1 MTKRK
6 HLDST
11 ITSIYL
17 TLPLKDNTMEPASTR
32 QQKINKQLQKDL
44 ADIFQQQGMQAYN
57 GAMISVTGVRITPD
71 LSIAKVYLSIFPS
84 AKAAVVMEIVNDN
97 NKSLRGELG
106 RRVRHQLRIV
116 PELIFYV
123 DDSLDYVERIDD
135 LLKQ

>member
-1 MTKRK
+1 M
-6 HLDST
+6 DSGT
-11 ITSIYL
+11 
-17 TLPLKDNTMEPASTR
+17 TR

-84 AKAAVVMEIVNDN
+84 TKVKEVMEIVNDN
-97 NKSLRGELG
+97 NKSIRGELG

-116 PELIFYV
+116 PELAFYV

-135 LLKQ
+135 LLKK

>member
-1 MTKRK
+1 M
-6 HLDST
+6 DSAT
-11 ITSIYL
+11 
-17 TLPLKDNTMEPASTR
+17 TR

-84 AKAAVVMEIVNDN
+84 AKVKEVMEIVNEN
-97 NKSLRGELG
+97 NKAIRGELG
-106 RRVRHQLRIV
+106 CRVRHQLRIV
-116 PELIFYV
+116 PELAFYV

>member
-1 MTKRK
+1 M
-6 HLDST
+6 DSG
-11 ITSIYL
+11 
-17 TLPLKDNTMEPASTR
+17 STR

-71 LSIAKVYLSIFPS
+71 LGIAKVYLSIFPS
-84 AKAAVVMEIVNDN
+84 AKVKEVMEIVNEN
-97 NKSLRGELG
+97 NKSIRGELG

-116 PELIFYV
+116 PELAFYV
-123 DDSLDYVERIDD
+123 DDSLDYVERIDG

>member
-1 MTKRK
+1 
-6 HLDST
+6 
-11 ITSIYL
+11 
-17 TLPLKDNTMEPASTR
+17 MESGSTR

-57 GAMISVTGVRITPD
+57 GAMISVTAVRVSPD
-71 LSIAKVYLSIFPS
+71 LGAAKIYLSIFPS
-84 AKAAVVMEIVNDN
+84 AKVQEVMSIVVENTKAI
-97 NKSLRGELG
+97 RGELG

-116 PELIFYV
+116 PELAFFV

>member
-1 MTKRK
+1 M
-6 HLDST
+6 DSAT
-11 ITSIYL
+11 
-17 TLPLKDNTMEPASTR
+17 TR

-57 GAMISVTGVRITPD
+57 GAMISVTGVRVTPD

-84 AKAAVVMEIVNDN
+84 VKVKEVMEIVNEN

-116 PELIFYV
+116 PELTFYV

>member
-1 MTKRK
+1 M
-6 HLDST
+6 DSGT
-11 ITSIYL
+11 
-17 TLPLKDNTMEPASTR
+17 TR

-44 ADIFQQQGMQAYN
+44 ADIFQLQGMKAYN

-71 LSIAKVYLSIFPS
+71 LSLAKVYLSIFPS
-84 AKAAVVMEIVNDN
+84 AKAKEVMEIVNDN
-97 NKSLRGELG
+97 NKSIRGELG

-116 PELIFYV
+116 PELAFYV

>member
-1 MTKRK
+1 
-6 HLDST
+6 
-11 ITSIYL
+11 
-17 TLPLKDNTMEPASTR
+17 MESGSTR

-57 GAMISVTGVRITPD
+57 GALISVTGVRITPD

-84 AKAAVVMEIVNDN
+84 AKVKEVMELVSEN
-97 NKSLRGELG
+97 NKSIRGELG

-116 PELIFYV
+116 PELTFYV

>member
-1 MTKRK
+1 
-6 HLDST
+6 
-11 ITSIYL
+11 
-17 TLPLKDNTMEPASTR
+17 
-32 QQKINKQLQKDL
+32 
-44 ADIFQQQGMQAYN
+44 MQAYN

-84 AKAAVVMEIVNDN
+84 AKANEVMEIVNEN
-97 NKSLRGELG
+97 NKSIRGELG

-116 PELIFYV
+116 PELTFYV

>member
-1 MTKRK
+1 M
-6 HLDST
+6 DSG
-11 ITSIYL
+11 
-17 TLPLKDNTMEPASTR
+17 STR

-84 AKAAVVMEIVNDN
+84 AKAKEVMEIINEN

-116 PELIFYV
+116 PELTFYV

>member
-1 MTKRK
+1 
-6 HLDST
+6 
-11 ITSIYL
+11 
-17 TLPLKDNTMEPASTR
+17 MEPASTR

-44 ADIFQQQGMQAYN
+44 ADIFQQQGMQAYH

-84 AKAAVVMEIVNDN
+84 AKAKEVMELVNES
-97 NKSLRGELG
+97 NKAIRGDLG
-106 RRVRHQLRIV
+106 RRVRHQLRII
-116 PELIFYV
+116 PELTFYV

>member
-1 MTKRK
+1 M
-6 HLDST
+6 DSAT
-11 ITSIYL
+11 
-17 TLPLKDNTMEPASTR
+17 TR

-84 AKAAVVMEIVNDN
+84 AKAEEVMDIVNEN
-97 NKSLRGELG
+97 NKSIRGDLG
-106 RRVRHQLRIV
+106 RRVRHQLRII
-116 PELIFYV
+116 PELVFYI
-123 DDSLDYVERIDD
+123 DDSLDYAERIDN

>member
-1 MTKRK
+1 
-6 HLDST
+6 
-11 ITSIYL
+11 
-17 TLPLKDNTMEPASTR
+17 MEQATTR

-57 GAMISVTGVRITPD
+57 GAMISVTEVRITPD
-71 LSIAKVYLSIFPS
+71 LAIAKTYLSIFPS
-84 AKAAVVMEIVNDN
+84 AKAKEVMELVNE
-97 NKSLRGELG
+97 KVKAIRGELG

-123 DDSLDYVERIDD
+123 DDSLDYVERIDN